1 MLPPLYIV
9 ALVHVRD
16 VQLSLPSEHQE
27 KCALAYLNDPCCQ
40 MKYRKL
46 SVGNGGPSLA
56 SSNVV
61 RALLVVPFSLVNTVG
76 DTRSAP
82 QAGCSPHEVELRVSP
97 TVFTN
102 ENGTTRSARTTFDE
116 ANYGPPFP
124 TDNFL
129 YFIWQHGSFKYARAH
144 FSWCSDGSDSCTS
157 RTRTRATM
165 YKGGNILFG

>member
-1 MLPPLYIV
+1 MKAQGNIGGIDWRRYTELY
-9 ALVHVRD
+9 
-16 VQLSLPSEHQE
+16 
-27 KCALAYLNDPCCQ
+27 LAGAN
-40 MKYRKL
+40 
-46 SVGNGGPSLA
+46 
-56 SSNVV
+56 
-61 RALLVVPFSLVNTVG
+61 
-76 DTRSAP
+76 
-82 QAGCSPHEVELRVSP
+82 SPACGALRVSL